1 MKYRGIVA
9 VKNLK
14 LGAFTI
20 LLAASAIF
28 GGGCH
33 KEPRGVETGAM
44 TAVHDERWHYDQ
56 ETTAQW
62 RCDHPWED
70 GSYVSKLT
78 PAELKNLTAFAQSGK
93 DTLSFK

>member
-1 MKYRGIVA
+1 MK
-9 VKNLK
+9 KLK
-14 LGAFTI
+14 LGAFII
-20 LLAASAIF
+20 LLAVAAIF

-33 KEPRGVETGAM
+33 KEPRGVETGA
-44 TAVHDERWHYDQ
+44 AIVIHDERWHYDH

-78 PAELKNLTAFAQSGK
+78 PDELKNVMAFAQSGK
-93 DTLSFK
+93 QTWSPK